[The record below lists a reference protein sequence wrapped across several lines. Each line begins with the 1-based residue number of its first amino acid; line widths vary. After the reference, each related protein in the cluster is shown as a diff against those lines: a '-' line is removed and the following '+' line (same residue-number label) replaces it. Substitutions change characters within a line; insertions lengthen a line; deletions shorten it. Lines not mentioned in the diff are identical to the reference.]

1 MVIINTFMTAGFG
14 LTQEL
19 PHSFR
24 PAFREARAGHLDG
37 MVTVPSLE
45 HHTFLDTDPSIEF
58 IVVFS
63 PPWSFRFIS
72 RCVCIFTYIYI
83 TYTYYDCTCFNASV
97 KSSSFLSLLR
107 YVFHLSMVLVQDSW

>member
-83 TYTYYDCTCFNASV
+83 TYTYYD
-97 KSSSFLSLLR
+97 
-107 YVFHLSMVLVQDSW
+107 

>member
-1 MVIINTFMTAGFG
+1 MVIINTFTTAGFG

-37 MVTVPSLE
+37 TVTVPSLE
-45 HHTFLDTDPSIEF
+45 HHTFLDTDASIEF

-72 RCVCIFTYIYI
+72 TYIYI
-83 TYTYYDCTCFNASV
+83 YIYIHTYIMIEHV
-97 KSSSFLSLLR
+97 
-107 YVFHLSMVLVQDSW
+107 SMLQLNHHHFCLY